1 MIAPYFE
8 SLSTIKELDLSHT
21 NIQSLP
27 PSISMLSLLVNLTL
41 KECSMLL
48 VIPPEIG
55 MLKNLRTFDLEGTEI
70 MYLPKEMG
78 KLENL
83 QCLRVSFCAYADE
96 YKDYNGIENIIP
108 RAMMSKFR
116 MLEELSICVNPN
128 AKWWEFEVR
137 EAILENLIFL
147 PCLHTLKLH
156 LPTAKEL
163 QYFLRLENHHVP
175 IYSTLRDLRL
185 EVGHSEQLTSYVKT
199 ELVDSFEKLEKC
211 LKYENGEG
219 STDDIKE
226 LVSQAEALFVCRHWT
241 IEMLSIFDIRRLK
254 YCLLMECNN
263 MRNIVDA
270 DYSMENA
277 FEFLEYLA
285 VHSMKNLQ
293 SIWKGPITRNSFSC
307 LQVLALH
314 TCPDL
319 ITVFTGQMLDN
330 LHNLTVVIV
339 EDCPKVKSLVSP
351 RSTYGSRDYIFL
363 SNLRKILLLDLPE
376 LVSLS
381 NGLYIAPQLETL
393 LVYNCMKLDCLSRN
407 ELSSNVNEIKGETE
421 WWDALRNRTEWSRAF
436 VPLERDGDLMNQ
448 LLEDTNSLKEFH
460 KLQGHGGPSK
470 ISSSTFVPSDSRPL
484 PAQSSLY
491 ETKKHL
497 DWGMF
502 MQFLKYRKPPV
513 PFFQCNSGHVI
524 EFLKYLNKFGDIRVH
539 VQNCVLFGH
548 PNPAATCFCPLREA
562 WGTLEVIATRLHAAY
577 EENRFPYMETFGS
590 SDLQAYLYEIRKSQ
604 EDAMGIPFK
613 MHDFSILT
621 EDYAARPMNDEK
633 QGTMNNENSKR
644 KERIKAKTPLQLI
657 HGVPTL
663 FRVAIMPLKSSPSCL
678 RIRMRTSSS
687 SIGQSTRA
695 TSSDVKAS
703 VLNFTT
709 NHHCY
714 CRKPLL
720 PPSPELVPS
729 PELSPDSGHCRRVYT
744 PRFGVK
750 RPKSCVSD
758 AIKGCPD
765 LLPLPTRGDL
775 LLLSPSSGLGFR
787 RVNQSPI
794 DLVSTKL
801 LPPSSPDYGS
811 CAVTAGLGFHRHNR
825 SDCSSLLLFGV
836 YSTASAVI
844 RVRVIPRLETKL
856 VFVGQLD
863 EQGLDVKFGG
873 GRWKVVKKSLVIA
886 KGFKTRS
893 LYLVLVP
900 SGEVTNPVKTNAKV
914 KLADSRVKR
923 VQFTAK
929 DSRTLGNV

>member
-1 MIAPYFE
+1 MDSLEGEVGDNVAHLKAGVLKSSFTMIAPYFE

-460 KLQGHGGPSK
+460 KLHQGHGNFPSR
-470 ISSSTFVPSDSRPL
+470 ILLIWCST
-484 PAQSSLY
+484 
-491 ETKKHL
+491 
-497 DWGMF
+497 
-502 MQFLKYRKPPV
+502 
-513 PFFQCNSGHVI
+513 
-524 EFLKYLNKFGDIRVH
+524 
-539 VQNCVLFGH
+539 
-548 PNPAATCFCPLREA
+548 
-562 WGTLEVIATRLHAAY
+562 
-577 EENRFPYMETFGS
+577 NRF
-590 SDLQAYLYEIRKSQ
+590 
-604 EDAMGIPFK
+604 
-613 MHDFSILT
+613 IL
-621 EDYAARPMNDEK
+621 PGLEK
-633 QGTMNNENSKR
+633 
-644 KERIKAKTPLQLI
+644 L
-657 HGVPTL
+657 
-663 FRVAIMPLKSSPSCL
+663 
-678 RIRMRTSSS
+678 
-687 SIGQSTRA
+687 
-695 TSSDVKAS
+695 
-703 VLNFTT
+703 
-709 NHHCY
+709 
-714 CRKPLL
+714 
-720 PPSPELVPS
+720 
-729 PELSPDSGHCRRVYT
+729 
-744 PRFGVK
+744 
-750 RPKSCVSD
+750 
-758 AIKGCPD
+758 
-765 LLPLPTRGDL
+765 
-775 LLLSPSSGLGFR
+775 
-787 RVNQSPI
+787 
-794 DLVSTKL
+794 
-801 LPPSSPDYGS
+801 
-811 CAVTAGLGFHRHNR
+811 
-825 SDCSSLLLFGV
+825 
-836 YSTASAVI
+836 
-844 RVRVIPRLETKL
+844 
-856 VFVGQLD
+856 
-863 EQGLDVKFGG
+863 
-873 GRWKVVKKSLVIA
+873 
-886 KGFKTRS
+886 
-893 LYLVLVP
+893 
-900 SGEVTNPVKTNAKV
+900 
-914 KLADSRVKR
+914 
-923 VQFTAK
+923 
-929 DSRTLGNV
+929 